1 MRVLRFINLSYYSI
15 LHIAHPHQM
24 RQIIN
29 TIFCVSCISRFWF
42 CSASLRSIGTGWI
55 LMRISFDVK
64 LSLTEKTSLFSMNFI
79 NLQSNKSQNCT
90 DFLTISLSEQYLL
103 GWSAHRKWLE
113 RALQVPFWNLCF
125 GSHF

>member
-1 MRVLRFINLSYYSI
+1 MDFECLYMLSMLPTIRYYDMSDEGSQVYQFII
-15 LHIAHPHQM
+15 LLHSPHQM

-29 TIFCVSCISRFWF
+29 TIFCVSSISRCLF

-64 LSLTEKTSLFSMNFI
+64 LSLTAKTSLFSMNFI

-103 GWSAHRKWLE
+103 GWSAHRK
-113 RALQVPFWNLCF
+113 
-125 GSHF
+125 